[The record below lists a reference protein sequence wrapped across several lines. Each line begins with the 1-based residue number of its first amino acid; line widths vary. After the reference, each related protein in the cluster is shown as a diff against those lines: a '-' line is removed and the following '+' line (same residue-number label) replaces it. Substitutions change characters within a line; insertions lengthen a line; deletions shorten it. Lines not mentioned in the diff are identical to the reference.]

1 MEFTYPIWLFF
12 AAFFFYLSYVNWRE
26 TKAEIR
32 PFVIRNREVAPNPA
46 GPDPLL
52 AEANKEFVREFNAY
66 LTGVNKAGRGRHRAA
81 AVGYGI
87 SGLVAMVSMFL
98 LLVR

>member
-1 MEFTYPIWLFF
+1 MEYTYPIWLFF

-26 TKAEIR
+26 TRAEIR
-32 PFVIRNREVAPNPA
+32 PFVIRNREVASNPA

-52 AEANKEFVREFNAY
+52 AEANKEFAREFNAY
-66 LTGVNKAGRGRHRAA
+66 LAGVNKAGRGRHRAA

-87 SGLVAMVSMFL
+87 SGVVAMVSMFL